1 MKQHIDLP
9 LFDGDALDVI
19 MHRDLA
25 SYGIVIY
32 PNSIS
37 ISMNTVFMRDFA
49 YQILYF
55 VQNNLKPGD
64 HIHYDAFCCPLIK
77 GDFDILLSKDAD
89 DCYSLR
95 IQKRQ
100 NHQSLLTRSMFQKR
114 AGRVRLNSAQGIFS
128 SQVMANMSSQ
138 RKFSMRSLKLL

>member
-32 PNSIS
+32 QNSIS

-49 YQILYF
+49 YQLLYF

-64 HIHYDAFCCPLIK
+64 HIHYDDCCCPLIK

-95 IQKRQ
+95 IQKR
-100 NHQSLLTRSMFQKR
+100 
-114 AGRVRLNSAQGIFS
+114 
-128 SQVMANMSSQ
+128 
-138 RKFSMRSLKLL
+138 